1 MNKSREIIVALTSC
15 YLLIILIVRN
25 NCVNL
30 TIHFGTTGI
39 NRFVA
44 VRYLTYYKVIYLLC
58 FLHIKIILINKLLP
72 HIPIS
77 IKKIKFTFIFIKK
90 DMYNKFIYYKQ
101 NFLLLQTL
109 ILSKLFFIHR
119 QSILKNSTIF
129 VHFLARNIKATATG
143 IFNRA
148 YAYASE

>member
-1 MNKSREIIVALTSC
+1 MLTSC

-30 TIHFGTTGI
+30 TIHFVTTGI

-72 HIPIS
+72 HIPIF

-90 DMYNKFIYYKQ
+90 DIMYNKFIYYKQ
-101 NFLLLQTL
+101 NFLLFRIL
-109 ILSKLFFIHR
+109 ILGRLLFIHH
-119 QSILKNSTIF
+119 QSISKNSTIF